1 MYARMCARLCD
12 RGPYPSFHLF
22 TRGYQK
28 KKKGFEVH
36 PCISIRGSVC
46 LSFCPSVGLL
56 VHPLIRKNVC
66 FQLLMVGGEVR
77 GWQWGGG
84 EGRCGKAEEEE
95 VVMGSWEDH
104 RG

>member
-1 MYARMCARLCD
+1 M
-12 RGPYPSFHLF
+12 
-22 TRGYQK
+22 
-28 KKKGFEVH
+28 H

-46 LSFCPSVGLL
+46 LSFCPSIGLL
-56 VHPLIRKNVC
+56 VHPSIRKNVC